1 MKGLKRVKTFLT
13 LFLSVCMVFTS
24 VTPTDLTKVFAED
37 VKTTVYFYNASNW
50 SGVGIHGY
58 NDSVSGQYTGDWNT
72 TFMEKD
78 GDTGWYKYEINAD
91 VSQNYIDVIFFDKG
105 DPEGD
110 HATHRSLCKVN
121 DREYVYFSM
130 NGAKYCSKLAAE
142 VALGKVESSKVK
154 NAFSGAK
161 IAGNVIEAED
171 NDDKHADINN
181 ETNTDYGQSG
191 TGNIAH
197 VNDGTWTMYNVNFN
211 RAASKF
217 TIRYSAKSTVAGGTV
232 NVYLDSMDST
242 PVATVEATETG
253 SEWSNF
259 VYKTVDANIPSGI
272 HQVYLK
278 YSTSKDWCANVDCF
292 YFESPYVDAVGTHEI
307 ENAHETILGPANGR
321 EVSSSG
327 NFLSLIHI

>member
-1 MKGLKRVKTFLT
+1 
-13 LFLSVCMVFTS
+13 
-24 VTPTDLTKVFAED
+24 
-37 VKTTVYFYNASNW
+37 
-50 SGVGIHGY
+50 
-58 NDSVSGQYTGDWNT
+58 
-72 TFMEKD
+72 
-78 GDTGWYKYEINAD
+78 
-91 VSQNYIDVIFFDKG
+91 
-105 DPEGD
+105 
-110 HATHRSLCKVN
+110 
-121 DREYVYFSM
+121 M

-142 VALGKVESSKVK
+142 VTLGKVESSKVK
-154 NAFSGAK
+154 NAFSGTK

-259 VYKTVDANIPSGI
+259 VYKTVDANIP
-272 HQVYLK
+272 
-278 YSTSKDWCANVDCF
+278 
-292 YFESPYVDAVGTHEI
+292 
-307 ENAHETILGPANGR
+307 
-321 EVSSSG
+321 
-327 NFLSLIHI
+327 